1 MTPTSCTV
9 NQKRAAD
16 AVSSNT
22 TSTSTKPKFK
32 IRLHSEVMNQS
43 IDERRMEDK
52 QRAEK
57 LIKVDLD
64 AARRRKEKEEL
75 EKAKEVLAL
84 KETAY
89 KDSVNRNDN
98 DESIEFH
105 RQEVEAAKQHERE
118 LYASSLAGHQAAYQ
132 PAYQAKRR
140 KRENEEL
147 EKAKEVLASKESAY
161 KDAVNRNYNDESI
174 EFHRQEVEAAKK
186 HERELYA
193 SSLAGYQ
200 AKWINTKT
208 YYDGFVIDKRTFFKG
223 LEPYLQKQNEY
234 VKGSCK
240 KAKQAG
246 NILVGGYREGTSPE
260 EVALMLKAMCM

>member
-105 RQEVEAAKQHERE
+105 RQEVEAAK
-118 LYASSLAGHQAAYQ
+118 
-132 PAYQAKRR
+132 
-140 KRENEEL
+140 
-147 EKAKEVLASKESAY
+147 
-161 KDAVNRNYNDESI
+161 
-174 EFHRQEVEAAKK
+174 K

-223 LEPYLQKQNEY
+223 LEPFLQKQNEY